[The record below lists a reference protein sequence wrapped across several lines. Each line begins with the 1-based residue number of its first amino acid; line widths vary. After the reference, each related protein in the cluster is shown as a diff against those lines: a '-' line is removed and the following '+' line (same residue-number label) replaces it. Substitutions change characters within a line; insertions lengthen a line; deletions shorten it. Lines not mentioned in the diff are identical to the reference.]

1 MRKKATV
8 FASIS
13 GCIAVIM
20 GALGA
25 HGLSHQVEIGKI
37 STESL
42 HAFETA
48 AHYQL
53 LHSIAI
59 IAIVALQYKFAM
71 YFKPI
76 IYLMM
81 SGIILFCGSIYLL
94 VLCDWL
100 KSDFKNIIGPIT
112 PLGGLCFIVAWF
124 ALFLSAL
131 KYKDKD
137 IPPTNPQ

>member
-25 HGLSHQVEIGKI
+25 HGLSHQVDMGTI
-37 STESL
+37 SKESL

-53 LHSIAI
+53 LHSIAL
-59 IAIVALQYKFAM
+59 IAIVALQLKFAM

-76 IYLMM
+76 MNLMM
-81 SGIILFCGSIYLL
+81 GGIILFSGSIYLL
-94 VLCDWL
+94 VLGDFLKINIKDWIWPL
-100 KSDFKNIIGPIT
+100 T
-112 PLGGLCFIVAWF
+112 PLGGNMFSKRLVCPLPVRSQI
-124 ALFLSAL
+124 
-131 KYKDKD
+131 
-137 IPPTNPQ
+137 